1 MTGAPIVVLDL
12 GSAGVKCLVGEALD
26 EEQLKIIGWG
36 DAPCKGLRNG
46 QIIDMPAVVAA
57 IRHSVEAAERSAG
70 LSISGAYMG
79 IAGDAVAT
87 STCNSAIA
95 ISGASSAIDEDD
107 LKRAVATAEQSE
119 VPPDRRVLHRFTY
132 RYTVDGQEVK
142 TPLWLHGNR
151 LEVEMLNITAADS
164 VCGTLERAAATAGI
178 EVVGFVHSSLALSSL
193 LVSSDER
200 EMGIAVIDLG
210 AGSTDLALFHEGS
223 LRHLETIP
231 FGGADITKDIAVVL
245 GTSHSEA
252 EKLKSENGYVG
263 RPYEETPA
271 DVDFRTT
278 AGRRHTI
285 AADQLAAIIEARQ
298 REVLEFAATAIR
310 QQMGEQGLAAGVV
323 ITGGGALLEHVGELA
338 EEVLGLP
345 VRLGRPHHLSGA
357 EAVHTPPY
365 TTACGL
371 LHFTLFD
378 QHETAVDPMP
388 TAPDGLLNKL
398 ARIFSLL

>member
-26 EEQLKIIGWG
+26 EDQLKIIGWG

-46 QIIDMPAVVAA
+46 QVIDMPAVVAA
-57 IRHSVEAAERSAG
+57 IRHSVDAAERSAG

-79 IAGDAVAT
+79 ISGEAVST

-95 ISGASSAIDEDD
+95 ISGVSSAIDEED
-107 LKRAVATAEQSE
+107 LQRAVATAEQSE
-119 VPPDRRVLHRFTY
+119 VPQDRRVLHRFTY

-151 LEVEMLNITAADS
+151 LEVEMLNITAADA
-164 VCGTLERAAATAGI
+164 VCATLERAAATAGI

-200 EMGIAVIDLG
+200 DMGIAVIDLG
-210 AGSTDLALFHEGS
+210 AGSTDLALFQEGS
-223 LRHLETIP
+223 LRHLESIP
-231 FGGADITKDIAVVL
+231 YGGADITKDIAVVL
-245 GTSHSEA
+245 GTSHGEA
-252 EKLKSENGYVG
+252 ENLKSEYGYVG

-271 DVDFRTT
+271 DVEFRTT

-285 AADQLAAIIEARQ
+285 AADQLAAIVEARQ
-298 REVLEFAATAIR
+298 REILEFAAHAIR
-310 QQMGEQGLAAGVV
+310 QQMGDQGLAAGVV
-323 ITGGGALLEHVGELA
+323 ISGGGALLENIVELA

-345 VRLGRPHHLSGA
+345 VRQGRAHDLSGA
-357 EAVHTPPY
+357 EAVHAPPY

-378 QHETAVDPMP
+378 QQETGVSPMP
-388 TAPDGLLNKL
+388 SAPNGFLNKL